1 MIAEQSLTFQFQN
14 LMLREILVIDD
25 NPDIRLLVSNI
36 LKDQNFE
43 VRTAA
48 NYDQAVYEIQRKL
61 PDLAIVDIK
70 LDKPDKDGIDLLK
83 LINKKNKMTPVIMI
97 SGHATVQ
104 IAVEAIRLGA
114 YEFIEKPF
122 TKEKILNY
130 VKRALESTKLK
141 KEKDIIENKLFHSF
155 ELMGKSS
162 SIVKVKKIIEKLS
175 TSESRVLI
183 SGPTGSGKELV
194 ARKIHKNSNRSKEP
208 FIIINAALL
217 KENSY
222 EKELFGEEFEDG
234 SISFGALERA
244 NKGTLLIDE
253 VSEIPY
259 ETQANVL
266 RVLID
271 QKFKRLNGSK
281 DINVNIRLISSTSKD
296 LNELVSANKFRED
309 LFHRLNVMPIELTS
323 LNSRTEDIPILI
335 EYFKNKLS
343 EINGVQQPNIDI
355 KNDNFYTY
363 NWPGNVRELRNLVE
377 RVTILSA
384 NETKENIN
392 KLISDIL
399 NPSTNSKINN
409 DLMEKSFSS
418 PLKEAREHFEKEYLT
433 TQLKKN
439 HGNISK
445 TADFI
450 GMERSALHRKLKSLG
465 IKGIN

>member
-1 MIAEQSLTFQFQN
+1 
-14 LMLREILVIDD
+14 MLKEILVIDD
-25 NPDIRLLVSNI
+25 NPDIRFLVSNI
-36 LKDQNFE
+36 LEEQNYKI
-43 VRTAA
+43 RTAA
-48 NYDQAVYEIQRKL
+48 NYDQAVLEINKRL
-61 PDLAIVDIK
+61 PDLAILDIK

-83 LINKKNKMTPVIMI
+83 LIIKKNKNIPVIMI
-97 SGHATVQ
+97 SGHATVKV
-104 IAVEAIRLGA
+104 AVEAIRLGA

-122 TKEKILNY
+122 SKEKILNY
-130 VKRALESTKLK
+130 VNRGLESSLLK

-155 ELMGKSS
+155 DLIGESPDM
-162 SIVKVKKIIEKLS
+162 IKVRKTIEKLS

-194 ARKIHKNSNRSKEP
+194 ARKIHKNSGRVKEP
-208 FIIINAALL
+208 FVIINAALL
-217 KENSY
+217 KERTY
-222 EKELFGEEFEDG
+222 EKELFGEEFDDG
-234 SISFGALERA
+234 NISFGALERA

-271 QKFKRLNGSK
+271 QKFKRINGSK

-296 LNELVSANKFRED
+296 LKQLVKENKFRED
-309 LFHRLNVMPIELTS
+309 LFHRLNVMPIELNS
-323 LNSRTEDIPILI
+323 LSSRTEDIPLLI
-335 EYFKNKLS
+335 NYFKTKLA
-343 EINGVQQPNIDI
+343 EINGVQEPNIDI
-355 KNDNFYTY
+355 TNDSLYIY
-363 NWPGNVRELRNLVE
+363 SWPGNVRELRNLVE
-377 RVTILSA
+377 RITILSS
-384 NETKENIN
+384 NDSKEKIN
-392 KLISDIL
+392 QLINDIL
-399 NPSTNSKINN
+399 NPSSKITEENN
-409 DLMEKSFSS
+409 ILTQSFQS

-433 TQLKKN
+433 TQLKKH

>member
-1 MIAEQSLTFQFQN
+1 
-14 LMLREILVIDD
+14 MLKEILVIDD

-48 NYDQAVYEIQRKL
+48 NYDQAVFEINKKL
-61 PDLAIVDIK
+61 PDLAIIDIK
-70 LDKPDKDGIDLLK
+70 LDKTDKDGIDLLK
-83 LINKKNKMTPVIMI
+83 LVIKKNKMTPVIMI
-97 SGHATVQ
+97 SGHATVK
-104 IAVEAIRLGA
+104 IAVESIRIGA

-122 TKEKILNY
+122 SKEKILNY
-130 VKRALESTKLK
+130 VNRALESSNLK

-155 ELMGKSS
+155 DLIGKSP
-162 SIVKVKKIIEKLS
+162 SITRIKKIIEKLS

-183 SGPTGSGKELV
+183 SGPTGTGKELV
-194 ARKIHKNSNRSKEP
+194 ARKIHKNSSRAKEP
-208 FIIINAALL
+208 FVIINAALL
-217 KENSY
+217 KENTY
-222 EKELFGEEFEDG
+222 EKELFGEEFDDG
-234 SISFGALERA
+234 NISFGALERA

-253 VSEIPY
+253 VSEIPQ

-281 DINVNIRLISSTSKD
+281 DIHVNIRLISSTSKNLND
-296 LNELVSANKFRED
+296 LVKINKFRED
-309 LFHRLNVMPIELTS
+309 LYHRLNVMPIELTS
-323 LNSRTEDIPILI
+323 LNSRTEDIPLLVD
-335 EYFKNKLS
+335 YFIKKLS
-343 EINGVQQPNIDI
+343 EINGVQKPKIDI
-355 KNDNFYTY
+355 KNDNLYTY
-363 NWPGNVRELRNLVE
+363 AWPGNVRELRNLIE
-377 RVTILSA
+377 RITILSS
-384 NETKENIN
+384 NESTENIN
-392 KLISDIL
+392 KIIEDIL
-399 NPSTNSKINN
+399 NPTDNSETNKKI
-409 DLMEKSFSS
+409 MEKTLTS
-418 PLKEAREHFEKEYLT
+418 PLKEAREHFEKEYLI

>member
-1 MIAEQSLTFQFQN
+1 MHK
-14 LMLREILVIDD
+14 EILVIDD
-25 NPDIRLLVSNI
+25 NPDIRSIVSNI
-36 LKDQNFE
+36 LIEQSYI

-48 NYDQAVYEIQRKL
+48 NYDQAVFEINKKL

-70 LDKPDKDGIDLLK
+70 LDKADKDGIDLLK
-83 LINKKNKMTPVIMI
+83 MITTKDKLIPVIMI

-104 IAVEAIRLGA
+104 IAVEATRLGA

-122 TKEKILNY
+122 SKEKILNY
-130 VKRALESTKLK
+130 VNRALESSELK
-141 KEKDIIENKLFHSF
+141 KEKKLIENKLFHSF
-155 ELMGKSS
+155 ELIGKSP
-162 SIVKVKKIIEKLS
+162 SIMKAKKIIEKLS

-194 ARKIHKNSNRSKEP
+194 ARKIHKNSSRSKEP

-217 KENSY
+217 KENTY

-234 SISFGALERA
+234 NISFGALEQA

-281 DINVNIRLISSTSKD
+281 DISVNIRLISSTSKD
-296 LNELVSANKFRED
+296 LEGLVKINKFRED
-309 LFHRLNVMPIELTS
+309 LYHRLNVIPIQLNPLT
-323 LNSRTEDIPILI
+323 SRTEDIPLLI
-335 EYFKNKLS
+335 EYFVEKLS
-343 EINGVQQPNIDI
+343 EINGVQKTKINF
-355 KNDNFYTY
+355 NHDNMYTY
-363 NWPGNVRELRNLVE
+363 NWPGNVRELRNLIE
-377 RVTILSA
+377 RVTILSS
-384 NETKENIN
+384 NETKSNVN
-392 KLISDIL
+392 KLIEDIL
-399 NPSTNSKINN
+399 NPSSSLTFEKDII
-409 DLMEKSFSS
+409 EKSFSA
-418 PLKEAREHFEKEYLT
+418 PLKEARENFEKEYLIS
-433 TQLKKN
+433 QIKKFG
-439 HGNISK
+439 GNISK

-450 GMERSALHRKLKSLG
+450 GMERTALHRKLKSLG

>member
-1 MIAEQSLTFQFQN
+1 
-14 LMLREILVIDD
+14 MLKEILVIDD
-25 NPDIRLLVSNI
+25 NPDIRFLVCNI
-36 LKDQNFE
+36 LEEQKFK

-48 NYDQAVYEIQRKL
+48 NYDQAVLEINKRL

-83 LINKKNKMTPVIMI
+83 LIVNKNKNVPVIMI
-97 SGHATVQ
+97 SGHATVKV
-104 IAVEAIRLGA
+104 AVEAIRLGA

-122 TKEKILNY
+122 SKEKITNY
-130 VKRALESTKLK
+130 VNRGLESYLLK

-155 ELMGKSS
+155 DLVGKSPD
-162 SIVKVKKIIEKLS
+162 IIRVKKIIEKLS

-194 ARKIHKNSNRSKEP
+194 ARKIHKNSARVKEP
-208 FIIINAALL
+208 FVIINAALL
-217 KENSY
+217 KEKTY

-234 SISFGALERA
+234 NISFGALERA

-253 VSEIPY
+253 VSEIPH

-271 QKFKRLNGSK
+271 QKFKRVNGSK

-296 LNELVSANKFRED
+296 LKQAVMNNEFRED

-323 LNSRTEDIPILI
+323 LSSRTEDIPLLI
-335 EYFKNKLS
+335 KYFKNKLS
-343 EINGVQQPNIDI
+343 EINGVQEPDIDI
-355 KNDNFYTY
+355 KNDNLYTY
-363 NWPGNVRELRNLVE
+363 NWPGNVRELRNLIE
-377 RVTILSA
+377 RITILSS
-384 NETKENIN
+384 NESKEKIN
-392 KLISDIL
+392 QLIDDIL
-399 NPSTNSKINN
+399 NPSSKILDEQNI
-409 DLMEKSFSS
+409 LSQSFQA

-433 TQLKKN
+433 TQLKKH

>member
-1 MIAEQSLTFQFQN
+1 
-14 LMLREILVIDD
+14 MLKEILVIDD
-25 NPDIRLLVSNI
+25 NPDIRFLICNI
-36 LKDQNFE
+36 LEEQNFK
-43 VRTAA
+43 VRSAA
-48 NYDQAVYEIQRKL
+48 NYDQAVQEINNRL
-61 PDLAIVDIK
+61 PDLAIIDIK

-83 LINKKNKMTPVIMI
+83 LIYKKSKLVPIIMI

-122 TKEKILNY
+122 SKEKIINY
-130 VKRALESTKLK
+130 VNRGLESAFLQ

-155 ELMGKSS
+155 ELIGKSP
-162 SIVKVKKIIEKLS
+162 SILKVKKIIEKLH

-194 ARKIHKNSNRSKEP
+194 ARKIHKNSTRTKKP
-208 FIIINAALL
+208 FVIINAALL
-217 KENSY
+217 KEKTY

-234 SISFGALERA
+234 KISFGALDRA

-253 VSEIPY
+253 VSEIAY

-271 QKFKRLNGSK
+271 QKFKRINGSK
-281 DINVNIRLISSTSKD
+281 DVNVNIRLISSTSKN
-296 LNELVSANKFRED
+296 LSELVRANKFRED
-309 LFHRLNVMPIELTS
+309 LFHRLNVMPIELSS
-323 LNSRTEDIPILI
+323 LSSRTEDIPLLI
-335 EYFKNKLS
+335 EYFKTKLS
-343 EINGVQQPNIDI
+343 EINGVQKPDIDI
-355 KNDNFYTY
+355 KNDSLYTY

-377 RVTILSA
+377 RITILSS
-384 NETKENIN
+384 NESKQKIN
-392 KLISDIL
+392 QVIDDFL
-399 NPSTNSKINN
+399 NPSTKMQDNKDI
-409 DLMEKSFSS
+409 LEQSFQS

-433 TQLKKN
+433 TQLKKH